1 LMAWGVG
8 LVLGLW
14 GGLRPGRDEVR
25 MDADQTG
32 VPEPYQ
38 RSGEG
43 GLTRTDMPVPIRG
56 GLAPANIK
64 YEDIMGHSV
73 MY

>member
-1 LMAWGVG
+1 VYGACMKASGVG
-8 LVLGLW
+8 QVQGQW
-14 GGLRPGRDEVR
+14 AGLRPGRDEVR

-56 GLAPANIK
+56 GLTPANI
-64 YEDIMGHSV
+64 ESRI
-73 MY
+73 